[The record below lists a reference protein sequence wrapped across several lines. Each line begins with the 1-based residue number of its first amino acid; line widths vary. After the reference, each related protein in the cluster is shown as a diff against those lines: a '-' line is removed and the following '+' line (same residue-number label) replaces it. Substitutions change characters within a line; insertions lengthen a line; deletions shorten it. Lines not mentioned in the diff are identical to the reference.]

1 METSG
6 GKYGDAR
13 IFLSRRGMAAEDS
26 YYTLTRGKDLC
37 DRGPVYLC
45 WVRFVFFPDNT
56 TDNICRS
63 S

>member
-1 METSG
+1 
-6 GKYGDAR
+6 
-13 IFLSRRGMAAEDS
+13 MAAEDS